1 MKRLLELIKL
11 SQTWPLL
18 GGLLLC
24 EIRFCFFFTDENDLG
39 QELKKTEATIAMYII
54 DACLITAVVA
64 MLNFVKLR
72 DLVEDIMS
80 ADAEVTLFR
89 IFRTKKRL
97 FCLFKLVLSS
107 FWLQYFMYFAVVL
120 FQIFFDVLEVDQ
132 RFVGEDVQRAV
143 NLLKKAGQFYFMVKI
158 SGYLWAKMFD
168 DDSCILGKKSVI
180 SETRGSQTE
189 ASGSISINI
198 EELQRSLGH
207 ERIGQSS
214 LASTDVLD

>member
-1 MKRLLELIKL
+1 M
-11 SQTWPLL
+11 
-18 GGLLLC
+18 
-24 EIRFCFFFTDENDLG
+24 
-39 QELKKTEATIAMYII
+39 KKTEATIAMYII

-143 NLLKKAGQFYFMVKI
+143 NLLKKSRPILFHGQDKR
-158 SGYLWAKMFD
+158 LPP
-168 DDSCILGKKSVI
+168 LG
-180 SETRGSQTE
+180 
-189 ASGSISINI
+189 
-198 EELQRSLGH
+198 
-207 ERIGQSS
+207 
-214 LASTDVLD
+214 